1 MDSLP
6 FAMVTAND
14 ATRAHLYSAR
24 PDAPVLPDAEPR
36 LARTRVR
43 LAAALRAGADRLA
56 PAPRPVRTTAP
67 SRFAPSH

>member
-14 ATRAHLYSAR
+14 ATRAHVLSAR
-24 PDAPVLPDAEPR
+24 PDAPVVPDAEPR
-36 LARTRVR
+36 LARSRVR
-43 LAAALRAGADRLA
+43 LATALRAAADRLA
-56 PAPRPVRTTAP
+56 PAPRPARTA

>member
-14 ATRAHLYSAR
+14 ATRAHLHSAR
-24 PDAPVLPDAEPR
+24 PDAPVVPDAEPR

-43 LAAALRAGADRLA
+43 LAAALRTAAERLA
-56 PAPRPVRTTAP
+56 VPPRPARTSSP